1 MQLLIPLHELNTLF
15 SFFSKFRMCGGVD
28 VVCGVVMFL
37 KVESQMSPSTLCTAT
52 VKFIEPTQGAPI
64 MIEVYDLF

>member
-1 MQLLIPLHELNTLF
+1 MQLLIALLEHPIFLFLNFTFVVVLKWCVVF
-15 SFFSKFRMCGGVD
+15 S
-28 VVCGVVMFL
+28 
-37 KVESQMSPSTLCTAT
+37 KVESQMSPSAFCTAT

>member
-1 MQLLIPLHELNTLF
+1 
-15 SFFSKFRMCGGVD
+15 MCGGVD
-28 VVCGVVMFL
+28 VVCGVAVFL
-37 KVESQMSPSTLCTAT
+37 KVESQMSLSTFCTAT